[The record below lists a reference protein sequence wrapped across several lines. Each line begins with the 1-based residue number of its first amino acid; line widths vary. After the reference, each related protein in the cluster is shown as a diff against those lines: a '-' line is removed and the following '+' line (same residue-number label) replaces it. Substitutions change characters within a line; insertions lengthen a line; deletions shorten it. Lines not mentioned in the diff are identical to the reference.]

1 MQIHFNQLNKSPS
14 ISYQNSSVLLN
25 DERKLSF
32 NVQSFLPLCCF
43 FSVAKSRPT
52 LCIPMDCSMLDFPV
66 LHYVIEFA
74 QVHVHWVSD
83 ALQPSHPLSPPCPPA
98 LNLSQHQGLFQCRF
112 YSFWEAKWWSKIIRE
127 WLGQHVKWIT
137 GIWFKMISLW
147 QWTISNTWLVFTIC
161 LALKHFAFYYSL
173 RSLKLPWEEMEKRR
187 RPMLWLSIGHTA

>member
-1 MQIHFNQLNKSPS
+1 MMREN
-14 ISYQNSSVLLN
+14 
-25 DERKLSF
+25 SF
-32 NVQSFLPLCCF
+32 NVQSFLPLCCCF
-43 FSVAKSRPT
+43 LVAKSHPT

-74 QVHVHWVSD
+74 QVHVHWVND
-83 ALQPSHPLSPPCPPA
+83 ALQPSHPLSSPGPPA
-98 LNLSQHQGLFQCRF
+98 LNLFQHQGLFQCRF

-161 LALKHFAFYYSL
+161 QALKHFAFYYSL
-173 RSLKLPWEEMEKRR
+173 RSLKLTWEEMEKRR
-187 RPMLWLSIGHTA
+187 RPMLWLSVGHTA